1 MKTFKDNE
9 NRTWTVAVNI
19 ATVKRVKSLL
29 NINLFDAIDGDLLKR
44 LLTDTILL
52 CDVIYIICKPEAD
65 QNKITDEQFGRAM
78 AGDVIEHATVAF
90 LEELVDF
97 FPEAKCQVLRKALG
111 KHRKAVN
118 LAIEIMNKQL
128 DNLEME
134 KKVEAVLKNISD
146 SSGSS
151 QESQA

>member
-9 NRTWTVAVNI
+9 GRTWTVAVNI

-29 NINLFDAIDGDLLKR
+29 NINLFDAIEGDLLKR

-65 QNKITDEQFGRAM
+65 QNNITDEQFGRAM

-97 FPEAKCQVLRKALG
+97 FPEAKCQVLRKALE
-111 KHRKAVN
+111 KYKKAQS
-118 LAIEIMNKQL
+118 LAIEIMNKRL

-134 KKVEAVLKNISD
+134 KKVESVLKNISD